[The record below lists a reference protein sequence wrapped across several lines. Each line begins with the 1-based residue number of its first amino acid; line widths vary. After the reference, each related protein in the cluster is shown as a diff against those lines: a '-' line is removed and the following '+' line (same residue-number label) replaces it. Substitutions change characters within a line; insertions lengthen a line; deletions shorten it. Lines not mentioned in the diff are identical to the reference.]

1 MKIRTV
7 KIWLSKGWYYTVYS
21 VSLLLI
27 PLFLNIGKAAA
38 ANPPF
43 QQESNQTYIVKKG
56 DVVTGTVKTKD
67 GQPIPK
73 LTIVERKING
83 KAKRST
89 LTNEKGEFSLK
100 VVNPSDLIDIQYQ
113 DHFPQQLDIDRK
125 HYDIIMYRRNDS
137 TVRDSLLPLM
147 VDRFLV
153 GRTAIYG
160 PPAVRKKSKV
170 KTQKDSTI
178 ITFDYRD
185 PNSNLDPTRMRL
197 MYGVQIPQ
205 DSKPLLVVDGTPW
218 PMDRVDKDILSKFDF
233 DKDIYS
239 RKKVA
244 ALLGFKRKELKA
256 ARMLKDQEAQRIW
269 GRMGVN
275 GVFEVVTTEAYYD
288 ITHLTPKSSA
298 DDYQLLK

>member
-7 KIWLSKGWYYTVYS
+7 KIWLSKGWYYAVYS

-27 PLFLNIGKAAA
+27 PLIVSCSSSRSSAKNS
-38 ANPPF
+38 
-43 QQESNQTYIVKKG
+43 ESK
-56 DVVTGTVKTKD
+56 
-67 GQPIPK
+67 
-73 LTIVERKING
+73 E
-83 KAKRST
+83 ASA
-89 LTNEKGEFSLK
+89 
-100 VVNPSDLIDIQYQ
+100 
-113 DHFPQQLDIDRK
+113 
-125 HYDIIMYRRNDS
+125 NDS
-137 TVRDSLLPLM
+137 LRPVMVDSLLL
-147 VDRFLV
+147 

-160 PPAVRKKSKV
+160 PPAVRKKSKE
-170 KTQKDSTI
+170 KQSADSTVV
-178 ITFDYRD
+178 TFDYRD
-185 PNSNLDPTRMRL
+185 PSSNLDPTRMRL

-256 ARMLKDQEAQRIW
+256 ARMLKDQDAQRIW

-288 ITHLTPKSSA
+288 ITHLTPESSA